1 MEWKQKSTADHTLRV
16 NVELGTEL
24 ASRADDP
31 PAVNIAS
38 SSQGTGSN
46 LKKMNISRR
55 ELVKGGLAAPLVLT
69 LRHASAQAQTSLSCL
84 QKSMSQAQISPPP
97 KWANSADSWLRKSV
111 KIYKL
116 QRWDDKKKKWE
127 WLAGGKYLFYFPS
140 NNTRQYNQLNAEIPF
155 DTGSMV
161 TNPALTPSNTTQ
173 GPYIT
178 RQAIVYVDSK
188 GAEVGFAWEKPA
200 QSFVTSQSCATS
212 TALRA
217 R

>member
-1 MEWKQKSTADHTLRV
+1 MK
-16 NVELGTEL
+16 
-24 ASRADDP
+24 
-31 PAVNIAS
+31 
-38 SSQGTGSN
+38 
-46 LKKMNISRR
+46 ISRR
-55 ELVKGGLAAPLVLT
+55 DLVKGGLAAPLVLT

-84 QKSMSQAQISPPP
+84 DKSMAQAQISPPT
-97 KWANSADSWLRKSV
+97 KWATTADTWLRKTV

-116 QRWDDKKKKWE
+116 QQWNDKNKKLE
-127 WLAGGKYLFYFPS
+127 WVAGGKYLFYFPTSS
-140 NNTRQYNQLNAEIPF
+140 NRQYNQLNAEIPF
-155 DTGSMV
+155 DTGSSL

-173 GPYIT
+173 GPFIT

-200 QSFVTSQSCATS
+200 QSYVTSSSCQIS